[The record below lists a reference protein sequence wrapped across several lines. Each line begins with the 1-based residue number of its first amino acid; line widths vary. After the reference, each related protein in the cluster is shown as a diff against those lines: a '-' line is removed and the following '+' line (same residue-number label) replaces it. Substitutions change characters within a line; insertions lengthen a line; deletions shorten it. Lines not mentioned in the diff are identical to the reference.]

1 MEQVMFRL
9 ADPDLQAGFAARL
22 VECRRDFLQEA
33 LLETMGCIEVSVVD
47 YELKMFVGSCYLSRL
62 AGRGMRGELVFSV
75 PSVLRTNPR
84 LLGYYRL
91 LLGYSQKTFYGH
103 DSGISPFKSMEERG
117 VLNQKQTQV
126 LGALSAFLIDKEQ
139 LLLEQLP
146 DDMLNSTLFRDLTL
160 LTLGTQLR
168 GGSNVQIGVAGGLI
182 AFALIRAAV
191 LPAIT
196 DATTSELRLRNAA
209 GQHVIIRT
217 ASDPDIT
224 ILGEMNNGVYRPILA
239 IEIKGGRDFANV
251 HNRVGEA
258 EKSHQK
264 AKYAGYHERWTL
276 LNVARTDMEM
286 ARRESPSTTQFYL
299 LSELAD
305 TNSSMAADFM
315 SRVQSLVGIAG

>member
-91 LLGYSQKTFYGH
+91 LLGYSQKAFYGH

-168 GGSNVQIGVAGGLI
+168 GGSNVQIGVAGGLV

-209 GQHVIIRT
+209 GQHVIIRA

-224 ILGEMNNGVYRPILA
+224 ILGPLNNGVYLSLIHISEPTRLGMI
-239 IEIKGGRDFANV
+239 
-251 HNRVGEA
+251 
-258 EKSHQK
+258 S
-264 AKYAGYHERWTL
+264 YA
-276 LNVARTDMEM
+276 V
-286 ARRESPSTTQFYL
+286 
-299 LSELAD
+299 
-305 TNSSMAADFM
+305 
-315 SRVQSLVGIAG
+315 